1 MIVGN
6 DSDYWMLAGMEP
18 ITHTEVQ
25 RRNGVVIRNA
35 LGFYFVVGCA
45 IALLVP
51 QDLVY
56 VAPSVGSLSRLFD
69 YVIPGIPRLASL
81 SSFPE
86 VMRIFLVV
94 MWILVPIAAY
104 RVGRAWVW
112 NPRTFRLKRFDQWFL
127 VGFVWFFALFSFFF
141 LFVFF
146 DVDPKSLESGGGRG
160 NLFVR
165 SLTQHRTGLAIFGSL
180 WFSIIAATLGLAVR
194 LTYLVASNTRDPK
207 HAS

>member
-1 MIVGN
+1 
-6 DSDYWMLAGMEP
+6 MEP

-35 LGFYFVVGCA
+35 LGFYFVLGCT

-51 QDLVY
+51 EDVISA
-56 VAPSVGSLSRLFD
+56 VPSLGSLSRLFD
-69 YVIPGIPRLASL
+69 YVIPGIPRLAYVSA
-81 SSFPE
+81 FPE
-86 VMRIFLVV
+86 VMRVFLVV
-94 MWILVPIAAY
+94 MWILVPVAAY
-104 RVGRAWVW
+104 RVGRAWIW
-112 NPRTFRLKRFDQWFL
+112 NARTFRLKRFDQWFV
-127 VGFVWFFALFSFFF
+127 VGFLWLFALFSFLF

-146 DVDPKSLESGGGRG
+146 NVDPGSLESGGGRG

-165 SLTQHRTGLAIFGSL
+165 SLTQHRVGLAIFGSL

-194 LTYLVASNTRDPK
+194 LTYLVALSTRDTK